1 MAVLLARESK
11 LFEFRA
17 IGGKVNDLLLNYLC
31 HFLFLF
37 MNVCLSLSNQ
47 VEVSMRGSD
56 MFIGTV
62 LKSLEIEDLVS
73 RSGSNESCY
82 LARSFIQ
89 SSVALPS
96 FKDAEIKNPE
106 GNDLSSSEGEEKF
119 YEAPEILVD
128 SVDYTS
134 LRTPSFSRMDGL
146 LPVDNRNITMP
157 SSERIESLDSFVK
170 AQIVIYHQT
179 SPQYNNI
186 DNQVKKFLFIHLSV
200 RRC

>member
-1 MAVLLARESK
+1 MVCFSTIFLSFLY
-11 LFEFRA
+11 LF
-17 IGGKVNDLLLNYLC
+17 
-31 HFLFLF
+31 FL
-37 MNVCLSLSNQ
+37 NVCLSLSNQ

-89 SSVALPS
+89 SSVVLPS
-96 FKDAEIKNPE
+96 FEDAEIKNPE
-106 GNDLSSSEGEEKF
+106 ESDLTSSEGEEKF

-128 SVDYTS
+128 SIDYTS
-134 LRTPSFSRMDGL
+134 LRTPSFSRIDGL
-146 LPVDNRNITMP
+146 LPVDNENITMP
-157 SSERIESLDSFVK
+157 SNEATESLDSFVK

-186 DNQVKKFLFIHLSV
+186 DNQVDRFLILHISGLEILVFIV
-200 RRC
+200 TK